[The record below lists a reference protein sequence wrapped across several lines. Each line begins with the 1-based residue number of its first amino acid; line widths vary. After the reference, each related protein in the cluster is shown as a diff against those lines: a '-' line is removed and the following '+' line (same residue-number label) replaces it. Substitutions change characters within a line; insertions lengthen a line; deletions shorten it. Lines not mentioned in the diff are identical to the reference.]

1 MKDKLYDI
9 HNEIRTP
16 SGNEYNPAIASSI
29 RRRYGFTIQGN
40 QLTVTAQ
47 YTVDGMRYKVNS
59 IFDLLNTPSSD
70 EGLKRL
76 MVDEANK
83 AS

>member
-16 SGNEYNPAIASSI
+16 SGTEYDPSIANSI
-29 RRRYGFTIQGN
+29 RRRYEFTIQDGKMSVATHYTIGGN
-40 QLTVTAQ
+40 I
-47 YTVDGMRYKVNS
+47 YWVNS

>member
-1 MKDKLYDI
+1 MKDKFYDI
-9 HNEIRTP
+9 HNKIRTP
-16 SGNEYNPAIASSI
+16 SGNEYDPAIASSI

>member
-9 HNEIRTP
+9 YNEIRTP
-16 SGNEYNPAIASSI
+16 SGNEYDPAIASSI

>member
-16 SGNEYNPAIASSI
+16 SGNEYDPAIASSI

-47 YTVDGMRYKVNS
+47 YTVDGMRYIVNS
-59 IFDLLNTPSSD
+59 IFELLNTPSSD

-76 MVDEANK
+76 MLDEANK

>member
-16 SGNEYNPAIASSI
+16 SGTEYDPAIASSI

-40 QLTVTAQ
+40 QLTTTAQ
-47 YTVDGMRYKVNS
+47 YTVEGMRYRVNS

>member
-16 SGNEYNPAIASSI
+16 SRTEYDPAIASTI

-40 QLTVTAQ
+40 QLTVTTQ

-76 MVDEANK
+76 MLDEANK

>member
-16 SGNEYNPAIASSI
+16 SGNEYDPAIASSI

-76 MVDEANK
+76 MLDEANK

>member
-9 HNEIRTP
+9 HNEIWTP
-16 SGNEYNPAIASSI
+16 SGNEYDPAIASSI

-76 MVDEANK
+76 MLDEANK

>member
-16 SGNEYNPAIASSI
+16 SGNEYDPAIASSI

-40 QLTVTAQ
+40 QLTATAQ
-47 YTVDGMRYKVNS
+47 YTVEGMRYRVNS

>member
-1 MKDKLYDI
+1 MKDIFYDI

-16 SGNEYNPAIASSI
+16 SGTDYDPMVANSI

-40 QLTVTAQ
+40 QLTAETQ
-47 YTVDGMRYKVNS
+47 YTIDGMRYRVNS
-59 IFDLLNTPSSD
+59 VFDLLNTPSSD

-76 MVDEANK
+76 MLDEANK

>member
-16 SGNEYNPAIASSI
+16 SGTEYDPAIASSI

-40 QLTVTAQ
+40 QLTAQTQ
-47 YTVDGMRYKVNS
+47 YTIGGMRYKVNS
-59 IFDLLNTPSSD
+59 IFDICNSPESD
-70 EGLKRL
+70 EALKRL
-76 MVDEANK
+76 MVQEIDK
-83 AS
+83 VS

>member
-1 MKDKLYDI
+1 MNNKFYDI

-16 SGNEYNPAIASSI
+16 SGNEYDPAIASSI

-47 YTVDGMRYKVNS
+47 YTVDGMRYKVKS

-76 MVDEANK
+76 MLDEANK

>member
-16 SGNEYNPAIASSI
+16 SGNEYDPAIASSI
-29 RRRYGFTIQGN
+29 RRRYGFTIKGN

>member
-16 SGNEYNPAIASSI
+16 SGNEYDPAIASSI

-47 YTVDGMRYKVNS
+47 YTVDGMRYRVNS

>member
-16 SGNEYNPAIASSI
+16 SGKEYDPAIASSI

>member
-16 SGNEYNPAIASSI
+16 SGTEYDPAIASSI

-40 QLTVTAQ
+40 QLTAETQ
-47 YTVDGMRYKVNS
+47 YTIGGMRYKVNS

>member
-1 MKDKLYDI
+1 MKNKFYDI

-16 SGNEYNPAIASSI
+16 SGNEYDPAIASSI

>member
-1 MKDKLYDI
+1 MNNKFYDI

-16 SGNEYNPAIASSI
+16 SGTEYDPAIASSI

>member
-16 SGNEYNPAIASSI
+16 SGTEYDPAIASSI

>member
-1 MKDKLYDI
+1 MNNKKYDI

-16 SGNEYNPAIASSI
+16 PGNEYDPSMAKSI
-29 RRRYGFTIQGN
+29 RRRYNFVIQDGR
-40 QLTVTAQ
+40 LTAESQ
-47 YTVDGMRYKVNS
+47 YTIDGMRYKVNS
-59 IFDLLNTPSSD
+59 VFNLFNTPSSD

>member
-1 MKDKLYDI
+1 MSNYDI

-16 SGNEYNPAIASSI
+16 SGNEYDPSMANSI
-29 RRRYGFTIQGN
+29 RRRYCFTLHDGKMSATTHYTIDGKI
-40 QLTVTAQ
+40 
-47 YTVDGMRYKVNS
+47 YTVNS
-59 IFDLLNTPSSD
+59 VFDLLNTQNCD

-83 AS
+83 VS

>member
-16 SGNEYNPAIASSI
+16 SGNEYDPAIASSI

>member
-16 SGNEYNPAIASSI
+16 SGNEYDPAIASSI

-47 YTVDGMRYKVNS
+47 YTVNGMRYKVNS

>member
-1 MKDKLYDI
+1 MKNKFYDI

-16 SGNEYNPAIASSI
+16 SGNEYDPAIASSI
-29 RRRYGFTIQGN
+29 RRRYGFTIQEN

>member
-1 MKDKLYDI
+1 MKDKFYDI

-16 SGNEYNPAIASSI
+16 SGTEYDPSMANSI
-29 RRRYGFTIQGN
+29 CRRYEFTIQGG
-40 QLTVTAQ
+40 QLTAGSH
-47 YTVDGMRYKVNS
+47 YTIGGNIYWVNS

>member
-16 SGNEYNPAIASSI
+16 SGNEYDPAIASSI
-29 RRRYGFTIQGN
+29 RRRYGFTIQRN

-47 YTVDGMRYKVNS
+47 YTVNGMRYKVNS

>member
-16 SGNEYNPAIASSI
+16 SGNEYDPAIASSI

-59 IFDLLNTPSSD
+59 VFDLLNTPSSD